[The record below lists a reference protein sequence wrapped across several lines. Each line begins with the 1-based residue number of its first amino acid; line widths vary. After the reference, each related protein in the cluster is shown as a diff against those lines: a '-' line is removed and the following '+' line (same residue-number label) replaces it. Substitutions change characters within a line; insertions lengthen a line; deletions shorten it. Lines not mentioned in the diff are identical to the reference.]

1 MIFNNKFE
9 DLYEILDVN
18 LDLTEKEIIKQ
29 YKNKLEPYQK
39 KIYDGQKLNEKELY
53 QIKLLKIAKY
63 VLINKQLRD
72 KYNILIVNYTTNDTT
87 YDTTYDTTNDMTND
101 MANYM
106 TNNTTHDMTNKF
118 LEYKVNNVPLRKDQP
133 INFEQLSER
142 QFERFDHNNFDL
154 TKDRLLR
161 S

>member
-18 LDLTEKEIIKQ
+18 LDSTETEIIKQ

-63 VLINKQLRD
+63 VLINNKLRD
-72 KYNILIVNYTTNDTT
+72 KYDILIVNYTTNDM
-87 YDTTYDTTNDMTND
+87 TNDMTNNMAND
-101 MANYM
+101 MANDM
-106 TNNTTHDMTNKF
+106 ANNTTHDMTNKF

-142 QFERFDHNNFDL
+142 QFERFDHNKFDL